1 MKKLFSAL
9 LCVIMLLTFSGC
21 SVKDTIASYKQEY
34 IVASLGFDRVG
45 SKIEMTL
52 EAVVVNS
59 EDLSFEKNSQ
69 LITGTG
75 DTVYGAFAEINKKT
89 TQPLMFNHCAAVI
102 IGNGISG
109 EILKDIFDFCYN
121 DDEINLALMFVH
133 TENANRLLSCK
144 PLSSVAVGYDIVSMC
159 EVVGDE
165 TGTNFHN
172 RFYEIESESNKPMN
186 TIYMP
191 YMKMLDDSFFLDG
204 LSVFRRNDPICTLNL
219 EQAHILGI
227 ITDSLTKGIFYINN
241 QKFKIES
248 AKTKHEFAFDRVLKI
263 TLNIRLKTSGEKS
276 EIKGQVEKLFFYFR
290 QKYGDI
296 FGIGN
301 LIYLENPKVW
311 QKIKG
316 NYHEFFKTS
325 KLWVNI
331 DA

>member
-1 MKKLFSAL
+1 
-9 LCVIMLLTFSGC
+9 
-21 SVKDTIASYKQEY
+21 
-34 IVASLGFDRVG
+34 
-45 SKIEMTL
+45 
-52 EAVVVNS
+52 
-59 EDLSFEKNSQ
+59 
-69 LITGTG
+69 
-75 DTVYGAFAEINKKT
+75 
-89 TQPLMFNHCAAVI
+89 
-102 IGNGISG
+102 
-109 EILKDIFDFCYN
+109 
-121 DDEINLALMFVH
+121 
-133 TENANRLLSCK
+133 
-144 PLSSVAVGYDIVSMC
+144 
-159 EVVGDE
+159 
-165 TGTNFHN
+165 
-172 RFYEIESESNKPMN
+172 
-186 TIYMP
+186 
-191 YMKMLDDSFFLDG
+191 
-204 LSVFRRNDPICTLNL
+204 
-219 EQAHILGI
+219 LGI